1 MSSLLLGPIV
11 LHQPSKHWN
20 ALESCNSLKLSYDLY
35 DCLFFLNNINRMLWF
50 EAGWWLC
57 GGGCAVISS
66 HISYFLCK
74 GARSH
79 KTSCKPSPIVIPA
92 VPWWIGSIL
101 FRLTSLWFVIII
113 CPHRPLKLSWRSVLS
128 VFKPSRV
135 GLKLSVGSS
144 PPPGL

>member
-1 MSSLLLGPIV
+1 MHYINSE
-11 LHQPSKHWN
+11 KRWN
-20 ALESCNSLKLSYDLY
+20 AFESCNWLKPSYDLY

-50 EAGWWLC
+50 GASWWLC
-57 GGGCAVISS
+57 GGGCAVVAVLWSRVIF
-66 HISYFLCK
+66 HISLAK
-74 GARSH
+74 EQDH
-79 KTSCKPSPIVIPA
+79 TKTSCKPSPIVILA
-92 VPWWIGSIL
+92 VPWWIGLIL

-113 CPHRPLKLSWRSVLS
+113 CPHRPLKLSWRSALS